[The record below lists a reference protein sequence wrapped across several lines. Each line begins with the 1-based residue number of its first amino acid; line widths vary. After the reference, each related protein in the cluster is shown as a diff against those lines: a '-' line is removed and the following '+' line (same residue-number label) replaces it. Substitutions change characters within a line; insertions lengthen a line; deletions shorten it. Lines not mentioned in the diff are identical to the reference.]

1 MDLGTIIGLVSGIF
15 SGNVAGGL
23 MKNLSLGTFRN
34 SVVGLIGGG
43 LSAS

>member
-15 SGNVAGGL
+15 GGNVAVGL
-23 MKNLSLGTFRN
+23 IKNLNLGTLGN